1 MNRLSKWA
9 GIILV
14 LFATGVWV
22 IIIRDEIRCMRLQQ
36 QRPDI
41 AYECG
46 GSLPMLL
53 LVGSVALGLL
63 GVGLLYNLRE
73 RL

>member
-1 MNRLSKWA
+1 MSRLSNRA
-9 GIILV
+9 GIIFV

-46 GSLPMLL
+46 ASLPMLL
-53 LVGSVALGLL
+53 LVGSAVLGLL
-63 GVGLLYNLRE
+63 GVGLLYDLRE
-73 RL
+73 